1 MGISPPVRM
10 KVGRRLPAPHS
21 DMTIVALASGRGRAG
36 VAVVRISGPAAGSL
50 LAEVAG
56 AVPAPR
62 VATRAA
68 LRDPG
73 DGRVL
78 DDGLVLWF
86 PAPAS
91 CTGEDVAELHV
102 HGGMAVVSG
111 VLSALRAR
119 RDVRVAEPGEFTRRA
134 FLNGK
139 LDLVQAEA
147 VADLVDAETEAQRRQ
162 AVDQLEGRLGAVYD
176 SWRVRLRDALARL
189 EAVIDFPDE
198 ELPAD
203 LIFFI
208 RRDAGDLLGE
218 LVAHLD
224 DGRRGERLRNGLYV
238 VIAGAP
244 NVGKSSLL
252 NALARRDAAIVSERA
267 GTTRDVVEVR
277 LDLGGFPVTVAD
289 TAGLRESR
297 DEIED
302 EGIRRALAT
311 AAAADLRIVMVEAA
325 PVVEMEA
332 RIESLLDE
340 NAMVVVNKI
349 DLHEVA
355 AGIRVR
361 GLRAWPVSVTT
372 GRGLGGFLEALE
384 REVERRVGRGEAPPL
399 TRERHRSAVEETAAC
414 LRRFLAGSE
423 NGGAA
428 DVRVELLAEDLRLGA
443 RALGRIT
450 GRIDVEELLDVV
462 FRDFCIGK

>member
-1 MGISPPVRM
+1 
-10 KVGRRLPAPHS
+10 
-21 DMTIVALASGRGRAG
+21 MTIAALASGRGRAG
-36 VAVVRISGPAAGSL
+36 IAVVRVSGPAAGSL

-62 VATRAA
+62 AATRAA
-68 LRDPG
+68 LRDPR
-73 DGRVL
+73 DGRAL

-91 CTGEDVAELHV
+91 YTGEDVAELHV
-102 HGGMAVVSG
+102 HGGAAVVSG
-111 VLSALRAR
+111 VLDALRAR
-119 RDVRVAEPGEFTRRA
+119 RDVRIAEPGEFTRRA

-176 SWRVRLRDALARL
+176 SWRARLRDALARL

-203 LIFFI
+203 LICSV

-218 LVAHLD
+218 LVAHLE

-277 LDLGGFPVTVAD
+277 LDLGGLPVTVAD

-297 DEIED
+297 DEIEA
-302 EGIRRALAT
+302 EGVRRALAL

-325 PVVEMEA
+325 PVIEMES

-340 NAMVVVNKI
+340 DAMIVVNKI
-349 DLHEVA
+349 DLREVA
-355 AGIRVR
+355 AGTRVKGR
-361 GLRAWPVSVTT
+361 RAWPLSAAT

-384 REVERRVGRGEAPPL
+384 GEVERRVGRSEAPPL

-414 LRRFLAGSE
+414 LRRFLAGSRD
-423 NGGAA
+423 GGAA
-428 DVRVELLAEDLRLGA
+428 DARVELLAEDLRLGA

>member
-1 MGISPPVRM
+1 M
-10 KVGRRLPAPHS
+10 KVGCPLPVPHS
-21 DMTIVALASGRGRAG
+21 DMTIVALASGHGRAG
-36 VAVVRISGPAAGSL
+36 VAVVRVSGPAAGSL

-91 CTGEDVAELHV
+91 YTGEDVAELHV

-111 VLSALRAR
+111 VLGALRAR
-119 RDVRVAEPGEFTRRA
+119 RGVRVAEPGEFTRRA

-162 AVDQLEGRLGAVYD
+162 ALDQLEGRLGAVCD
-176 SWRVRLRDALARL
+176 SWRARLRDALARL

-203 LIFFI
+203 LMVSV
-208 RRDAGDLLGE
+208 RREAGGLLGE
-218 LVAHLD
+218 LVAHLE
-224 DGRRGERLRNGLYV
+224 DGRRGERLRSGLYV
-238 VIAGAP
+238 AIAGAP

-277 LDLGGFPVTVAD
+277 LDLGGLPVTVAD
-289 TAGLRESR
+289 TAGLRESG
-297 DEIED
+297 DEIEG

-325 PVVEMEA
+325 PVIEMES
-332 RIESLLDE
+332 RVESLLDE
-340 NAMVVVNKI
+340 DAVVVVNKI

-355 AGIRVR
+355 AGVRVKGR
-361 GLRAWPVSVTT
+361 RAWPLSVTT
-372 GRGLGGFLEALE
+372 GRGLDGFVKALE
-384 REVERRVGRGEAPPL
+384 REVGRRMGRGEAPPL

-423 NGGAA
+423 DGGAA
-428 DVRVELLAEDLRLGA
+428 DARVELLAEELRLGA